1 MNIER
6 NKMTGF
12 EIIEKA
18 CEILGLSSM
27 ATKEEIKG
35 VYRDLSRRYHPDRC
49 SEKKKEFCAEKF
61 REITRA
67 KDILL
72 AYIDSYRYIF
82 TEEEFK
88 NHLAPDSQEHFERFF
103 FDWF

>member
-1 MNIER
+1 M
-6 NKMTGF
+6 KGF

-27 ATKEEIKG
+27 ATRDEIKCA
-35 VYRDLSRRYHPDRC
+35 YRDLSRRYHPDLC
-49 SEKKKEFCAEKF
+49 SEKNEEACAEKF

-67 KDILL
+67 KDILF
-72 AYIDSYRYIF
+72 AYINSYRYIF

-88 NHLAPDSQEHFERFF
+88 NHQVPDSQAHFERFF
-103 FDWF
+103 IDWF